1 MPLEGKRIIVTGASR
16 GIGRAIALACA
27 RGGAEVGINFHRS
40 EKEARTLQDQIGERA
55 TLLPFDVGDAV
66 AVAGGIAKFDAAK
79 GGIDALVNN
88 AGVNL
93 PALLMSA
100 NDDEIETMIRTNLF
114 GTLYCTRAVIPMMLR
129 QRGGVILNV
138 SSVAATRPTKGQ
150 TIYAATKGG
159 IEAFTRAV
167 AVEYGR
173 KGIRCHCIRPGAVD
187 TDMFANTK
195 ELAGP
200 EVLAQIPLRRFANAD
215 EIAQFAAFLLSDEA
229 SYVTGSVHT
238 IDGGFATG

>member
-27 RGGAEVGINFHRS
+27 REGAEVGINFHRS
-40 EKEARTLQDQIGERA
+40 EKEARALQQEIGERA
-55 TLLPFDVGDAV
+55 TLLPFDVADAA
-66 AVAGGIAKFDAAK
+66 AVAGGISKFDAAK

-93 PALLMSA
+93 PNLLMSA
-100 NDDEIETMIRTNLF
+100 TDDEMETMVRTNLF
-114 GTLYCTRAVIPMMLR
+114 GTLYCTRAAIPVMLR
-129 QRGGVILNV
+129 RRGGVILNL

-195 ELAGP
+195 EMAGP

-215 EIAQFAAFLLSDEA
+215 EIANFAAFLLSDAA
-229 SYVTGSVHT
+229 SYVTGSVHA

>member
-27 RGGAEVGINFHRS
+27 RGGAEVGVNFHRS
-40 EKEARTLQDQIGERA
+40 EKEAHALCDEIGDRA
-55 TLLPFDVGDAV
+55 TLLPFDVADAA
-66 AVAGGIAKFDAAK
+66 AVAGGVAKFDEAK

-100 NDDEIETMIRTNLF
+100 TDDEIETMIRTNLF
-114 GTLYCTRAVIPMMLR
+114 GTMYCTRAVIPMMLR
-129 QRGGVILNV
+129 QRAGVILNL

-200 EVLAQIPLRRFANAD
+200 EVLAQIPLRRFARPD

>member
-1 MPLEGKRIIVTGASR
+1 MPLDGKRIIVTGASR

-27 RGGAEVGINFHRS
+27 RGGAEVGVNFHRS
-40 EKEARTLQDQIGERA
+40 EKQAQALRDEIGDRA
-55 TLLPFDVGDAV
+55 MLLPFDVADAV
-66 AVAGGIAKFDAAK
+66 AAAGGIAKFEAAK

-100 NDDEIETMIRTNLF
+100 TDDEIETMIRTNLF
-114 GTLYCTRAVIPMMLR
+114 GTMYCTRAVIPVMLR
-129 QRGGVILNV
+129 QRGGVILNL
-138 SSVAATRPTKGQ
+138 SSVAATRPTRGQ

-200 EVLAQIPLRRFANAD
+200 EVLAQIPLRRFAKAD

>member
-40 EKEARTLQDQIGERA
+40 EKEAQALRDEIGDRA
-55 TLLPFDVGDAV
+55 TLLPFNVADAL

-100 NDDEIETMIRTNLF
+100 TDDEIETMIRTNLF
-114 GTLYCTRAVIPMMLR
+114 GTMYCTRAVIPVMLR
-129 QRGGVILNV
+129 QRGGVILNL
-138 SSVAATRPTKGQ
+138 SSVAATRPTRGQ

-200 EVLAQIPLRRFANAD
+200 EVLAQIPLRRFAKAD
-215 EIAQFAAFLLSDEA
+215 EIAHFAAFLLSDEA